1 MDGVVLFAD
10 NKIFS
15 EGNENTLFKKFIEK
29 RDFSVLPIDNLTC
42 LEATIKSASTFKA
55 CIIDWNF
62 ENEGEDEDFEGVDL
76 PERNPLSILIDN
88 TIYSL
93 IYIYSER
100 NIPEM
105 DKRIL
110 IKKYG
115 KKICF
120 KLKRNNPQR
129 EYKSILENIKKF
141 ENKNEHMN
149 IAFIW
154 SQVINNATQGLFR
167 ELESVDPNWI
177 KEFRDSVI
185 EDGGDP
191 VAELIKVFNNV
202 LCESIIQNQFLKS
215 KLTEYNPVD
224 VKKSSTSTAKLYQR
238 LLYSKLTKDSPIMT
252 GDIFRFNKNTYGI
265 LITPECEVND
275 NIDKQLEFLIVERGS
290 FRKFLKKRYSIEE
303 DKDYDELKEDTKKK
317 LRKIFNND
325 NFSTQ
330 IIPVFPFTTN
340 KYNEIACVDF
350 KSALRVLKKREFEN
364 KRIGYKLNS
373 PYIHQLRQRFI
384 AFYGKYGVPA
394 IPNSL
399 RDFNLKG

>member
-15 EGNENTLFKKFIEK
+15 EGNENALFKKFIEK

-42 LEATIKSASTFKA
+42 FEATIKSASTFKA

-62 ENEGEDEDFEGVDL
+62 ENEENDEDFEGVEL
-76 PERNPLSILIDN
+76 PQRNPLPILINN

-110 IKKYG
+110 IKKYC

-120 KLKRNNPQR
+120 IIKGNNPNK

-167 ELESVDPNWI
+167 ELEFADPNWI
-177 KEFRDSVI
+177 KEFRDSVV
-185 EDGGDP
+185 EDGGEP
-191 VAELIKVFNNV
+191 VSELIKVFNNV

-265 LITPECEVND
+265 LITPECEIKN
-275 NIDKQLEFLIVERGS
+275 NIDNQLEFLVFERMY
-290 FRKFLKKRYSIEE
+290 FRTYLSKRHNYKEGE
-303 DKDYDELKEDTKKK
+303 KYDGFKDNRKDN
-317 LRKIFNND
+317 LRKVFNND

-330 IIPVFPFTTN
+330 IFPVFPFTTN
-340 KYNEIACVDF
+340 KYNETACIDF
-350 KSALRVLKKREFEN
+350 KSALRILKKREFEN